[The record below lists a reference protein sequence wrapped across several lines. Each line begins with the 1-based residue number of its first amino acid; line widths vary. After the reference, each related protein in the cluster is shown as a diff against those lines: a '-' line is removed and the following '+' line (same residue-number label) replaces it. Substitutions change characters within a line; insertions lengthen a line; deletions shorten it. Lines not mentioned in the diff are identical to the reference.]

1 MEEVN
6 TPTEEL
12 RIRIPQS
19 DSEEENKFIRKE
31 EKIKKKFINK
41 IIMNV
46 LSIIQTLC
54 NILFIKKI
62 NT

>member
-46 LSIIQTLC
+46 LSLIQTLC
-54 NILFIKKI
+54 NFLFIKKI

>member
-12 RIRIPQS
+12 RIRIPPS